1 MIDKFE
7 FQGFKSYQNATLP
20 LAPLTLLIGANA
32 SGKSNA
38 REAIQILAW
47 MASGRRLDEIFQ
59 TVQDAEMAMRG
70 RRSDLGYQGN
80 DKFSLG
86 CSLVGGHY
94 GASIDFTIKLQSDEG
109 GLRVIYEAIEFG
121 DLLYRVKEAG
131 RGLGHDLQV
140 TYNNF
145 KRGGWDRKPMITC
158 TDQQAIFT
166 QLTTPAAFRRGD
178 EGSMKKIPAATEALR
193 EHLGQILFL
202 DPVPSRMR
210 GYSFLADR
218 ELRGNG
224 STLSSV
230 LYHLAQEQKGAILA
244 FIQSLPEQDIREVGF
259 IEGPRGEV
267 MVTLTESFG
276 GKARAM
282 DATLLSDGTLRV
294 LAVAAALLSAPK
306 NSLVVIEEI
315 DNGVHPS
322 RARMLLERIQTVA
335 QERSLRVLL
344 TTHNPAMLDALPR
357 TAIPDVVCCY
367 RDPDGGDSRLIRL
380 ADLAE
385 YPRLI
390 AQGPLGELVTRGVLD
405 RMVKDRTTPE
415 QRQDAAHEWLKS
427 LGAGESES

>member
-1 MIDKFE
+1 MIHSFT
-7 FQGFKSYQNATLP
+7 FQRFKSYKDATLP

-38 REAIQILAW
+38 REAIQLLAW

-59 TVQDAEMAMRG
+59 TVQDAEMALRG
-70 RRSDLGYQGN
+70 RRSDLGYHG
-80 DKFSLG
+80 DSRFSLG
-86 CSLVGGHY
+86 CSLVSPVRHFK
-94 GASIDFTIKLQSDEG
+94 ITLQSDDG
-109 GLRVIYEAIEFG
+109 GLRVAHEQVEETP
-121 DLLYRVKEAG
+121 DLLYRVKVAG
-131 RGLGHDLQV
+131 GGLGHDLQV
-140 TYNNF
+140 SYNNF

-166 QLTTPAAFRRGD
+166 QLSSPAAFRQGD
-178 EGSMKKIPAATEALR
+178 EEAKRKIPAATEALR

-202 DPVPSRMR
+202 DPMPSRMR
-210 GYSFLADR
+210 SYSFLADR

-230 LYHLAQEQKGAILA
+230 LYHLAQAHKDAILD
-244 FIQSLPEQDIREVGF
+244 FIQSLPEQDIRDVGF

-276 GKARAM
+276 DAARVM

-294 LAVAAALLSAPK
+294 LAVAAALLSAPED
-306 NSLVVIEEI
+306 SLVVIEEI

-322 RARMLLERIQTVA
+322 RARMLLERIQQVA
-335 QERSLRVLL
+335 QARNLRVLL
-344 TTHNPAMLDALPR
+344 TTHNPAMLDALPV

-367 RDPDGGDSRLIRL
+367 RDPNGGDSRLIRL
-380 ADLAE
+380 SDLAE

-415 QRQDAAHEWLKS
+415 QREAAADAWLRALGEGTHEP
-427 LGAGESES
+427 